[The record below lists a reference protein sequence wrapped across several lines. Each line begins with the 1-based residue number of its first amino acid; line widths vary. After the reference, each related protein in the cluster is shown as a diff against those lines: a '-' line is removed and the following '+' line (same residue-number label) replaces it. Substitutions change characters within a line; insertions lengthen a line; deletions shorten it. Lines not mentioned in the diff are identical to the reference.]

1 MDYWKV
7 QDLEAS
13 GVAAGGGGGEYE
25 IDSIMRAYSVN
36 P

>member
-13 GVAAGGGGGEYE
+13 GVAGGGGGEYE